1 MKLEEMAVTV
11 NLSKKEQ
18 MIFDYVLRHREEAAV
33 MTGAEL
39 AEAAGVG
46 DTTVIRLARTLGFD
60 SLKSFRRFLQE
71 EALSVKQALSRSEL
85 PYEKIKNAD
94 CLAVE
99 EIPDAVRR
107 QHASRAACDQVANG
121 DDKYL
126 RIAGMLIGAEK
137 KYIAGFRNTAGL
149 ADYFT
154 AVLSHVLENVRN
166 VNRRDGFEDEAIDMG
181 ERDVL
186 ILFSLPRYSG
196 HALTVAEMARRAGC
210 PVIAFTDSVSS
221 PVAKGA
227 GITVVNQVDSFSFAN
242 SISSLALS
250 MEIIVTLVGKLSGEK
265 GRRRLEK
272 LDEYMT
278 KTGLY

>member
-71 EALSVKQALSRSEL
+71 EALSVKQALNRSEL

-94 CLAVE
+94 CLALE

-126 RIAGMLIGAEK
+126 RIAGCSLGQK
-137 KYIAGFRNTAGL
+137 KNILRA
-149 ADYFT
+149 
-154 AVLSHVLENVRN
+154 LEIRQAWPITLQ
-166 VNRRDGFEDEAIDMG
+166 RFYPMFLRMSEMSTG
-181 ERDVL
+181 E
-186 ILFSLPRYSG
+186 
-196 HALTVAEMARRAGC
+196 
-210 PVIAFTDSVSS
+210 TDLRMR
-221 PVAKGA
+221 
-227 GITVVNQVDSFSFAN
+227 Q
-242 SISSLALS
+242 
-250 MEIIVTLVGKLSGEK
+250 
-265 GRRRLEK
+265 
-272 LDEYMT
+272 
-278 KTGLY
+278 

>member
-1 MKLEEMAVTV
+1 M
-11 NLSKKEQ
+11 
-18 MIFDYVLRHREEAAV
+18 
-33 MTGAEL
+33 
-39 AEAAGVG
+39 G

-71 EALSVKQALSRSEL
+71 EALSVKQALNRSEL

-94 CLAVE
+94 CLALE

-196 HALTVAEMARRAGC
+196 HALIVAEMARRAGC

>member
-1 MKLEEMAVTV
+1 MKLEEMAGTV

-18 MIFDYVLRHREEAAV
+18 MIFDYVLRYREEAAV

-94 CLAVE
+94 CLALE

-107 QHASRAACDQVANG
+107 QHASRAACDQVA
-121 DDKYL
+121 K
-126 RIAGMLIGAEK
+126 K

>member
-71 EALSVKQALSRSEL
+71 EALSVKQALNRSEL
-85 PYEKIKNAD
+85 P
-94 CLAVE
+94 
-99 EIPDAVRR
+99 
-107 QHASRAACDQVANG
+107 

>member
-1 MKLEEMAVTV
+1 MKLEEMAGTV
-11 NLSKKEQ
+11 QMSKKEQ
-18 MIFDYVLRHREEAAV
+18 IIFDYIRLHRDEAAV
-33 MTGAEL
+33 MTGTEL
-39 AEAAGVG
+39 ARAAGVG
-46 DTTVIRLARTLGFD
+46 DTSVIRLARTLGFENF
-60 SLKSFRRFLQE
+60 KSFRRFLQE
-71 EALSVKQALSRSEL
+71 EALSLKQALGRSEL

-94 CLAVE
+94 GLAAN
-99 EIPDAVRR
+99 EIPDAIRR
-107 QHASRAACDQVANG
+107 QYASRAACDQVENG
-121 DDKYL
+121 DEKYL
-126 RIAGMLIGAEK
+126 KIAEMIIGAET

-154 AVLSHVLENVRN
+154 TVLSHVLENVRN
-166 VNRRDGFEDEAIDMG
+166 VNRRDGFEDEAMDMG

-186 ILFSLPRYSG
+186 VLFSLPRYSL

-210 PVIAFTDSVSS
+210 PVIAFTDSISS
-221 PVAKGA
+221 PVAKDA

-242 SISSLALS
+242 SITSLALS

>member
-1 MKLEEMAVTV
+1 
-11 NLSKKEQ
+11 

-71 EALSVKQALSRSEL
+71 EALSVKQALNRSEL

-94 CLAVE
+94 CLALE